1 MATMGEEAAR
11 EKESQKA
18 YDEILEAEISQGL
31 QELGRPA
38 DGLILSG
45 LSAGLD
51 IGFSLLMM
59 AAMITAVGDELPSGV
74 VHILVANMYTVGFI
88 FVVLGRSELFTEH
101 TSLAV
106 FPVLGGQAGLLAL
119 GRLWGLVYVSNLVGA
134 AAFALLAVR
143 IGPGLGVIAV
153 PAFGEIAHSLVD
165 HSAATIFL
173 SALLAGWLMGL
184 LSWLLSASR
193 ETIAQIVIVWLVTA
207 AIGLAQLHHS
217 IVGTV
222 EVLAGVFAGQGVT
235 MADYGHFLLWSTLG
249 NAIGGVIFVAL
260 IKYSH
265 AVRRRD

>member
-1 MATMGEEAAR
+1 MEN
-11 EKESQKA
+11 ESQKPYEA
-18 YDEILEAEISQGL
+18 ILESEITQGL

-59 AAMITAVGDELPSGV
+59 AVMLTAVGGEIPDGIV
-74 VHILVANMYTVGFI
+74 RVLVANMYTVGFI

-106 FPVLGGQAGLLAL
+106 FPVLGGQAGVLAL
-119 GRLWGLVYVSNLVGA
+119 ARLWGLVFVANLAGA
-134 AAFALLAVR
+134 AAFAWLAVR
-143 IGPGLGVIAV
+143 IGPGLGVID
-153 PAFGEIAHSLVD
+153 PSAFGVIAHGLVD
-165 HSAATIFL
+165 HTAWVIFL

-207 AIGLAQLHHS
+207 AIGFGQLHHS

-222 EVLAGVFAGQGVT
+222 EVLSGVFAGQGVT
-235 MADYGHFLLWSTLG
+235 LGDYSRFLFWSTLG

-265 AVRRRD
+265 AVRRT